1 MGRDRSRAW
10 SSRSVPP
17 SLSDYH
23 LHLHPHGRAYEWP
36 PLGEYPAGLIESYVE
51 AAAAQGVTELGFT
64 EHLYRTDEGAAVLGR
79 FWDEEPS
86 RDLRDHTE
94 AMVALDSGLSLS
106 KYVNA
111 ILDAKERGLP
121 VKLGLEVDFFASSI
135 DAVLDL
141 LAPYPFDFL
150 IGSVH
155 WVGGWSIDS
164 HEVTFEFDR
173 RGIDQAWEDY
183 FALAVDLAARGAV
196 DVLAHVDLPKKFGH
210 QPDTEPLHLYR
221 QVVEAAVVSGTS
233 VEVSSAG
240 LRMPVQTP
248 YPSPVFL
255 KMFFDAGVGITL
267 ASDAHTPELAGHE
280 HTMLTTYAMAA
291 GYTEHLRFDRR
302 VKKPLP
308 LTWPQG
314 SSQ

>member
-1 MGRDRSRAW
+1 M
-10 SSRSVPP
+10 
-17 SLSDYH
+17 SDYH

-36 PLGEYPAGLIESYVE
+36 PLGEYPAGLIESYVD
-51 AAAAQGVTELGFT
+51 AAAARGVSELGFT

-79 FWDEEPS
+79 FWDDEPR
-86 RDLRDHTE
+86 RDLREHTE
-94 AMVALDSGLSLS
+94 AMVALDAGLSLS
-106 KYVNA
+106 KYVEA
-111 ILDAKERGLP
+111 ILAAQERGLP
-121 VKLGLEVDFFASSI
+121 VKLGLEVDFFARSI

-164 HEVTFEFDR
+164 PEVTFEFDR

-183 FALAVDLAARGAV
+183 FALAIDLAGRGVV

-221 QVVEAAVVSGTS
+221 QVVDAAVASGTS

-267 ASDAHTPELAGHE
+267 ASDAHVPELAGHE
-280 HTMLTTYAMAA
+280 HTMLTTYAMGA

-314 SSQ
+314 SFQS